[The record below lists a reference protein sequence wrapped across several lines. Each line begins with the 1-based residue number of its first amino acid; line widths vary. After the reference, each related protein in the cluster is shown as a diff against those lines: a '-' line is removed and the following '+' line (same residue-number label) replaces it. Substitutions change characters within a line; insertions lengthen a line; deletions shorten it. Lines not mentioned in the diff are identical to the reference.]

1 MKNVSKETARAG
13 PSAAKAKV
21 SKPPPSPTIPNKVQD
36 IPLHV
41 ECDGAG
47 AEATMIVG
55 IDRPLAVAAPLLPP
69 AMRIGAGDEIVVDL
83 STSCTKD
90 VAVAKLLGW
99 MRGPIRRR
107 LIEIT
112 ADGISIDQMPYLHTL
127 EGSLA
132 AQLAEF
138 RAAAQRKLFE
148 AFEADASDA
157 AMNDLEK
164 EVNRCNDLIY
174 MAAQYLR
181 DIDDELEKGQESAL
195 VLDQAAT
202 AKSGVVYI
210 ALSSLNRWAIF
221 KYTIEI
227 IEDYSRLCSKI
238 QNPVSDPKPSVADTF
253 DEEFLPKGFE
263 SAYASFGF
271 LLAAFA
277 VRDKEHLRKG
287 AVNVNSITKVVIDQL
302 EVNLK
307 VLIDG
312 QSADSI
318 RKTFGRAT
326 RAMDSKL
333 RECRTNQV
341 DYLKAV
347 EK

>member
-69 AMRIGAGDEIVVDL
+69 AMGIGAGDEIVVDL

-318 RKTFGRAT
+318 RKTFARAT